1 MECEQRVLKH
11 GVSLCVF
18 LAVQISNVAIKFSL
32 QFLDVFSFL
41 WSAMRRSRTEE
52 RLGTQCAATFD
63 GNILQP
69 FGHAQYWFLHRS
81 FAWNEANSEVR
92 ARSHARSERD
102 LLSPVCTPCRKVGE
116 VRHQW
121 KRAIGSCDRNNGLV
135 RVREKHIV
143 GAVLRPIS
151 LLGYRQDASFAV
163 VRTLRC
169 MPGFYRHSI
178 TVVNRWDEKAG
189 LRRDAVRSQV
199 IDVLEA
205 QEIRRPAMKK
215 VSTVAVKES
224 RNISQPKLTIG
235 LDLGD
240 RNSWYCMVDEA
251 GQIRLEQRVR
261 TNAKALQEVFGAMPR
276 RRIALETGTHSPWI
290 SRLLHGLGHEV
301 IVANARR
308 VRLIGESRKK
318 DDRLDA
324 QTLARLARIDP
335 KLLSPVKHRSA
346 QAQADLTV
354 IRARAGLVWSRTA
367 LVNTVRGLA
376 KSYGERL
383 RGCNVRNM
391 NPEKA
396 EGLSPELQAALQ
408 PLLVALE
415 SLSEQIAEYN
425 EGIEKLAQE
434 SYPQVALL
442 KQIKGVGTLIAL
454 TFLLTL
460 EDPHRFRKSR
470 DVGCY
475 LGLQPGRRNSGQ
487 SEPQMHV
494 SKEGDSYLRTLL
506 VQGAQH
512 ILGPFG
518 IDCDLRRW
526 GLKLAERG
534 GRSGKKR
541 AIVATARKLAVLLH
555 HLWVSG
561 EVYGP
566 LHNSQ
571 RRPLTIAA

>member
-1 MECEQRVLKH
+1 
-11 GVSLCVF
+11 
-18 LAVQISNVAIKFSL
+18 
-32 QFLDVFSFL
+32 
-41 WSAMRRSRTEE
+41 
-52 RLGTQCAATFD
+52 
-63 GNILQP
+63 
-69 FGHAQYWFLHRS
+69 
-81 FAWNEANSEVR
+81 
-92 ARSHARSERD
+92 
-102 LLSPVCTPCRKVGE
+102 
-116 VRHQW
+116 
-121 KRAIGSCDRNNGLV
+121 
-135 RVREKHIV
+135 
-143 GAVLRPIS
+143 
-151 LLGYRQDASFAV
+151 
-163 VRTLRC
+163 
-169 MPGFYRHSI
+169 MPY
-178 TVVNRWDEKAG
+178 
-189 LRRDAVRSQV
+189 RSQV

-205 QEIRRPAMKK
+205 QIKRRPAMKK
-215 VSTVAVKES
+215 VSITATKQS
-224 RNISQPKLTIG
+224 RNFSQPQVTIG

-240 RNSWYCMVDEA
+240 RSSWYCVLDET
-251 GQIRLEQRVR
+251 GRIVMEQKVS
-261 TNAKALQEVFGAMPR
+261 TTLKALQAAFGAMPR
-276 RRIALETGTHSPWI
+276 SRIALETGMHSPWI
-290 SRLLHGLGHEV
+290 SRLLSGLGHEV
-301 IVANARR
+301 IVAHARN
-308 VRLIGESRKK
+308 VRLIGESRRK

-335 KLLSPVKHRSA
+335 QLLSPVKHRSA
-346 QAQADLTV
+346 KAQADLTV
-354 IRARAGLVWSRTA
+354 IRARAGLVRARTA
-367 LVNTVRGLA
+367 LVNTARGLA

-408 PLLVALE
+408 PLLAGLE
-415 SLSEQIAEYN
+415 SLSEQIREYN
-425 EGIEKLAQE
+425 EQIEKLAQT

-487 SEPQMHV
+487 SQPQMHI
-494 SKEGDSYLRTLL
+494 SKEGDPYLRTLL

-534 GRSGKKR
+534 GKSGKKR
-541 AIVATARKLAVLLH
+541 AIIATARKLAVLLH

-561 EVYGP
+561 EVYEP
-566 LHNSQ
+566 LHNSG
-571 RRPLTIAA
+571 PTAMPAAA